1 MKFAKR
7 LTALLIVAVML
18 ISSCLFV
25 NAAKATVTVNSTHT
39 VDTGVSYSKLTVKS
53 GQNGNSVACVALEFN
68 PADGYMPM
76 VFAPYAGSANVLEDY
91 YSVATT
97 KYGYDVAGIINGS
110 FFDMNTSNLLGL
122 NISNGRVS
130 CAHSGY
136 TGEVVAF
143 DSNGKMDIVTS
154 CLEYKLFIG
163 GKEVP
168 NSPIRYINKRYENDS
183 WGPDR
188 IFYYDTS
195 CGTIADTTVK
205 GYEVV
210 CQKMNNSDLIVG
222 SSLFAKV
229 VSVGEN
235 TYGTKFESNANIESD
250 KFVLFVKTD
259 SSFAKYLKDLK
270 AGDDIAIAVNETNP
284 EAREVMEKAN
294 SAITSVG
301 FLVKDGVDR
310 TRIDSWIGAKEHP
323 VTLDRG
329 WTAFGQKADGSYVF
343 FTSTDGSAGSGKC
356 ITMRDIADYMISKG
370 CVNVI
375 RMDGGGSSAMYL
387 KKTSAGS
394 AGYAQY
400 SSRKVTDGI
409 MVVKKSSAVKSE
421 LVTALNTAIA
431 NAKASVASTPN
442 ASLSAAIAEAE
453 AAVKKGNVVSGDA
466 RALIAKLS
474 GKKELFTIA
483 TTASSASYLDYSE
496 ESLIALREK
505 YAEAL
510 KLYFSGTATASQI
523 QATTQALTDAYNN
536 SLATVIS
543 VGKSYTT
550 TAPNRGGTDQNNDDG
565 SRLTNGAKCG
575 AGAGTNAYSGW
586 SSGVNPE
593 ITVDLGSSM
602 SSDTYTV
609 YAASMASWGIP
620 APGSVNVKVSSNG
633 STWTDI
639 GTCKDITYRQSDSTT
654 GTGKTN
660 YYSFT
665 VKANSVQNA
674 RYVKFTVDGGNHTW
688 IDEVEVAL
696 SNKNAGKSIENAI
709 YINGVNRSINAGDS
723 HVFTP
728 AFGTVT
734 PDKANTNYSATIV
747 LTSTSVENQYTVK
760 SITFNNGNAADYNLA
775 SDEILLVCHSDSA
788 VPNSLLNLAIL
799 QTVKSGDKLNVF
811 GVDTAES
818 SLGIAAY
825 ARPVSD
831 SEGGS
836 ESTSSN
842 VALGKDYTTSTLYP
856 EGGSASYPDETGKTM
871 TDGVNASFNG
881 TYSDPAFIGFNKGT
895 SDYAAN
901 GYASITV
908 DLGKKYDLDKFVAKV
923 ASSLNKVSGITAP
936 ATVSVF
942 VSNDN
947 KTWTEAG
954 SVNPIDNPT
963 FSTVDATVTLDKAV
977 CARYVQYRF
986 VGSSNW
992 IMVAEVEAYGV
1003 ECDDAEVIL
1012 GDVDASGK
1020 VDSYDYLLVKR
1031 ACFDTY
1037 DLSDVEFTRAEV
1049 SGDSKIDS
1057 ADYLLIK
1064 RIAFGTYTA

>member
-53 GQNGNSVACVALEFN
+53 GQNGNTVSGVALEFN

-76 VFAPYAGSANVLEDY
+76 VFAPYAGSANVLADY

-110 FFDMNTSNLLGL
+110 FFDMDTSNLLGL
-122 NISNGRVS
+122 NISNGKVS

-136 TGEVVAF
+136 SGEVVAF

-250 KFVLFVKTD
+250 KFVLFVKSD

-284 EAREVMEKAN
+284 EAKEVMEKAN
-294 SAITSVG
+294 SVITNVG

-310 TRIDSWIGAKEHP
+310 TRIDSAIGTHS
-323 VTLDRG
+323 VTLQAR

-343 FTSTDGSAGSGKC
+343 LTTEGGSTGEGGSV
-356 ITMRDIADYMISKG
+356 TLRDVADYMISKG

-387 KKTSAGS
+387 KRTSAGS

-474 GKKELFTIA
+474 GKKELFAIA
-483 TTASSASYLDYSE
+483 TTASSASYLEYSE
-496 ESLIALREK
+496 ES
-505 YAEAL
+505 
-510 KLYFSGTATASQI
+510 
-523 QATTQALTDAYNN
+523 
-536 SLATVIS
+536 
-543 VGKSYTT
+543 
-550 TAPNRGGTDQNNDDG
+550 
-565 SRLTNGAKCG
+565 
-575 AGAGTNAYSGW
+575 
-586 SSGVNPE
+586 
-593 ITVDLGSSM
+593 
-602 SSDTYTV
+602 
-609 YAASMASWGIP
+609 
-620 APGSVNVKVSSNG
+620 
-633 STWTDI
+633 
-639 GTCKDITYRQSDSTT
+639 
-654 GTGKTN
+654 
-660 YYSFT
+660 
-665 VKANSVQNA
+665 
-674 RYVKFTVDGGNHTW
+674 
-688 IDEVEVAL
+688 
-696 SNKNAGKSIENAI
+696 
-709 YINGVNRSINAGDS
+709 
-723 HVFTP
+723 
-728 AFGTVT
+728 
-734 PDKANTNYSATIV
+734 
-747 LTSTSVENQYTVK
+747 
-760 SITFNNGNAADYNLA
+760 
-775 SDEILLVCHSDSA
+775 
-788 VPNSLLNLAIL
+788 
-799 QTVKSGDKLNVF
+799 
-811 GVDTAES
+811 
-818 SLGIAAY
+818 
-825 ARPVSD
+825 
-831 SEGGS
+831 
-836 ESTSSN
+836 
-842 VALGKDYTTSTLYP
+842 
-856 EGGSASYPDETGKTM
+856 
-871 TDGVNASFNG
+871 
-881 TYSDPAFIGFNKGT
+881 
-895 SDYAAN
+895 
-901 GYASITV
+901 
-908 DLGKKYDLDKFVAKV
+908 
-923 ASSLNKVSGITAP
+923 
-936 ATVSVF
+936 
-942 VSNDN
+942 
-947 KTWTEAG
+947 
-954 SVNPIDNPT
+954 
-963 FSTVDATVTLDKAV
+963 
-977 CARYVQYRF
+977 
-986 VGSSNW
+986 
-992 IMVAEVEAYGV
+992 
-1003 ECDDAEVIL
+1003 
-1012 GDVDASGK
+1012 
-1020 VDSYDYLLVKR
+1020 
-1031 ACFDTY
+1031 
-1037 DLSDVEFTRAEV
+1037 
-1049 SGDSKIDS
+1049 
-1057 ADYLLIK
+1057 
-1064 RIAFGTYTA
+1064 